1 MINFTSLQLEAWLTA
16 FIYPLVRILALVASA
31 PVLGNKQVPVR
42 VKVGFSMLIT
52 IVIAPTLN
60 IQPDVEFGS
69 GMGLIIMLHQLLLGL
84 SMGFAMR
91 LVFSAVEMGG
101 ELMGMQMGLG
111 FASFYDP
118 VNATNTQVIAQFL
131 GIMAILAFLS
141 MNGHLYMLETLA
153 ESFHVFPISTQ
164 IPAASVSNM

>member
-1 MINFTSLQLEAWLTA
+1 
-16 FIYPLVRILALVASA
+16 
-31 PVLGNKQVPVR
+31 
-42 VKVGFSMLIT
+42 MLIT

-69 GMGLIIMLHQLLLGL
+69 GMGLFIMLQQLLLGL

-118 VNATNTQVIAQFL
+118 VNATNT
-131 GIMAILAFLS
+131 
-141 MNGHLYMLETLA
+141 
-153 ESFHVFPISTQ
+153 
-164 IPAASVSNM
+164 